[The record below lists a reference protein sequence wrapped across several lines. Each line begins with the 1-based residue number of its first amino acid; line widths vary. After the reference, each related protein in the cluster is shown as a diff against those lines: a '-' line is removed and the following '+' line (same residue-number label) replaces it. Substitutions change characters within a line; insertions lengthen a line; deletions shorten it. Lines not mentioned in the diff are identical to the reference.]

1 MALKDSI
8 AKIEVKDNKIEFE
21 NLLFFILD
29 SNSSLNIDHLM
40 VYDAIIIDA
49 KDAEFTRLIIKKIRA
64 HYNPE
69 YYLKPIFL
77 INYKETKDPI
87 LSNLHDG
94 IIYSFDQI
102 KELAELTK
110 QIFLKTT
117 QLDYQLITSFE
128 AQTIKKVLNYM
139 YTRDLQ
145 TIKPYVDLTFNY
157 RVYLS

>member
-94 IIYSFDQI
+94 IICIPVICVRLNRMLIYIQLLDI
-102 KELAELTK
+102 P
-110 QIFLKTT
+110 ILKF
-117 QLDYQLITSFE
+117 Q
-128 AQTIKKVLNYM
+128 
-139 YTRDLQ
+139 
-145 TIKPYVDLTFNY
+145 
-157 RVYLS
+157 